1 LCMAAMADTMFFS
14 LASVE
19 APIRVL
25 GRGAFGEVFLVRT
38 ASPHSP
44 RGFFLALKRVRLKM
58 SEAGWSKAV
67 LEAELLSKLSKE
79 SPYILQCYD
88 FRMLQEPVPCLELL
102 LEFAALGDLCRRL
115 RRCKEE
121 GPGCRLPQPEMLN
134 YTLDVAQGLAFLHG
148 LRPKVFHR
156 DVKPANIMLCHPK
169 KRSDTP
175 QAKLADFGVAKV
187 LESEASTAGTE
198 TFIGTPHYLSPEVFR
213 GEVYDERADSW
224 ALGCVIYEMMC
235 QVRPF
240 HRFESNVA
248 LLSLRISQGDY
259 DRDLLWQQS
268 NQHPETLVQLVAGLL
283 EANPEDRRRAADLAP
298 CWPEVL
304 ASCRDQREASAP
316 SCWTEVPTDPE
327 PSESAAAS
335 ALSFDSESWC
345 HAEIPTD
352 GIAELEAVL
361 QTNPYTFGM
370 QSQVLTMQPDPH
382 HESRFG
388 GMDILDSQQLL
399 LRISCIASLAVLSE
413 SERGFHVFRLPCSWR
428 PTFGLV
434 C

>member
-1 LCMAAMADTMFFS
+1 MADTMIFS
-14 LASVE
+14 LASVGD
-19 APIRVL
+19 PIRVL

-38 ASPHSP
+38 ASPRST
-44 RGFFLALKRVRLKM
+44 RGSFLALKRVRLKM

-67 LEAELLSKLSKE
+67 LEAELLSKLSKD

-88 FRMLQEPVPCLELL
+88 FGMMQVPVPSLELL

-115 RRCKEE
+115 RQCKEA
-121 GPGCRLPQPEMLN
+121 GCRLPRPEMLN

-156 DVKPANIMLCHPK
+156 DVKPANIMLCHST
-169 KRSDTP
+169 RIDTP

-213 GEVYDERADSW
+213 GEVYDESADSW
-224 ALGCVIYEMMC
+224 ALGCVIYEMLC

-259 DRDLLWQQS
+259 DRNLLWQQS
-268 NQHPETLVQLVAGLL
+268 NQHPETLLQLVEGLL
-283 EANPEDRRRAADLAP
+283 EVNLEDRRRAADVVP

-304 ASCRDQREASAP
+304 ASCRDQRQASAP
-316 SCWTEVPTDPE
+316 SCWKEVPTDPE

-335 ALSFDSESWC
+335 GLSLDSESWR

-370 QSQVLTMQPDPH
+370 QSEVLTMQPDP

-388 GMDILDSQQLL
+388 GMDILDSQYAEN
-399 LRISCIASLAVLSE
+399 RI
-413 SERGFHVFRLPCSWR
+413 R
-428 PTFGLV
+428 
-434 C
+434 